1 MKKHDIILLVVI
13 IIVLLPIAIILLNLG
28 KGGYA
33 VVKINGRVMKTINLN
48 KDGLYAYVTDYGY
61 NKIEIRDGKVRVFE
75 ADCPNQDCVNKGYI
89 DRNGESII
97 CLPHKFEVT
106 IKSKDDDYDVIV
118 N

>member
-1 MKKHDIILLVVI
+1 MKKHDIILLVAI
-13 IIVLLPIAIILLNLG
+13 IIVLLPVAIILLNLG

-33 VVKINGRVMKTINLN
+33 VVKLNGRVMRTISLD
-48 KDGLYAYVTDYGY
+48 KDGLYGFAFDNGY
-61 NKIEIRDGKVRVFE
+61 NKIEVRDGKVRVFE